1 MDTTSLLGHHSRSPS
16 DLPFSILP
24 LLSYCWMVIPMRA
37 PVKKTAPDA
46 PHHRSTLERAESRQ
60 SFTPVSPEVTGRYLL
75 LLVTKTQTQTKVVK
89 QHELDKKFLFLFGL
103 RSALF
108 PYLRPRKQSSCSMAK
123 VPLARKCMCLCGH
136 VEVPRTKEELGDL
149 LAFNTRVFLN
159 VLC

>member
-1 MDTTSLLGHHSRSPS
+1 M
-16 DLPFSILP
+16 
-24 LLSYCWMVIPMRA
+24 
-37 PVKKTAPDA
+37 
-46 PHHRSTLERAESRQ
+46 
-60 SFTPVSPEVTGRYLL
+60 

-89 QHELDKKFLFLFGL
+89 RHELDKKFLFLSGL

-108 PYLRPRKQSSCSMAK
+108 PYRRPRKQSTCSTAE

-149 LAFNTRVFLN
+149 LAFDTRVFLN